1 MEFQEDFLYHVYN
14 QSNADFT
21 LFRDADDYQLFLG
34 KIERWITPNC
44 DLLAYCLMPN
54 HYHFMIQANKRSLK
68 KRKLG
73 MIGINELSNGL
84 RLLQSQFAQE
94 YNEKYHS
101 RGSVFRP
108 KVKSKLLDDESGNY
122 VLNCFYYILQ
132 NPVKARLCQD
142 AFGWEY
148 SSAKSML
155 ESTNSHLINKEVLM
169 QYIDLDWDNFR
180 EEINQITTEERSQW
194 ML

>member
-1 MEFQEDFLYHVYN
+1 
-14 QSNADFT
+14 
-21 LFRDADDYQLFLG
+21 
-34 KIERWITPNC
+34 
-44 DLLAYCLMPN
+44 
-54 HYHFMIQANKRSLK
+54 
-68 KRKLG
+68 